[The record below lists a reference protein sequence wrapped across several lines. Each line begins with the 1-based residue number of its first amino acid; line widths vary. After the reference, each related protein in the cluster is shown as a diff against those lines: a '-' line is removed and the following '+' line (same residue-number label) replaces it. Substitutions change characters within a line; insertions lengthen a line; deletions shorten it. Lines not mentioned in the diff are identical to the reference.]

1 MTGIRGEIE
10 KLGNVT
16 DNWTVLRTILNYFLD
31 FIQKEEGPEKGS
43 KKKGK

>member
-1 MTGIRGEIE
+1 MTDIRDDIE

-16 DNWTVLRTILNYFLD
+16 DNWTLLREILKQLAD
-31 FIQKEEGPEKGS
+31 IVIP